1 MTDDIPTNAIH
12 LMPDNKIIM
21 KIERDRI
28 WVDPDV
34 EVDEAAQKVIK
45 ALEAY
50 IVNMVDRA
58 VEGERKSKN
67 DAYTERNKL
76 VALLAS
82 MFPSGRK
89 KTDIPGWHDEWHGCV
104 FIDFPWGQA
113 SWHYHDS
120 QAWMF
125 DHLPPYKGEWDGHLT
140 DEKYA
145 AIMEQAR
152 KPQTS
157 SPAALRRQAN
167 RPWHQDPGY

>member
-1 MTDDIPTNAIH
+1 MTDETTTNAIH
-12 LMPDNKIIM
+12 MMPDNKVIM
-21 KIERDRI
+21 RIERDRI

-34 EVDEAAQKVIK
+34 AVDETAQKVIGL
-45 ALEAY
+45 LESH
-50 IVNMVDRA
+50 IVNMVERA
-58 VEGERKSKN
+58 TEESREAK
-67 DAYTERNKL
+67 DQAYAERNKL
-76 VALLAS
+76 VALLS
-82 MFPSGRK
+82 TLFPAGRK
-89 KTDIPGWHDEWHGCV
+89 KTAIEGWDEAWHGCV

-125 DHLPPYKGEWDGHLT
+125 DRLPLYKGEWDGHLT

-145 AIMEQAR
+145 AIMEQVK

-167 RPWHQDPGY
+167 RPWHTEPGY